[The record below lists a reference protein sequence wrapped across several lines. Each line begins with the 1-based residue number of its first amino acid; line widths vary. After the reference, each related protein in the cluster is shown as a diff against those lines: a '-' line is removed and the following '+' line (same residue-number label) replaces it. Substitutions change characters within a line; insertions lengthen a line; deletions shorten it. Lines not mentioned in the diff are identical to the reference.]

1 MSKKPFPVER
11 DEHPFAQYVR
21 ILGKGR
27 RGSRSFTQEEA
38 RDSMGMILR
47 GEAEDIQLGAYL
59 MLLRVKEESAE
70 ELAGFVQAVKS
81 AINVPEGLTTPDIDW
96 SSYAGKRRH
105 LPWFI
110 LSTLLLSQNNHKVYM
125 HGASGHTIGRIYTE
139 SVLNYLGLPVV
150 NSFEEASNELE
161 NSGFCYQPLASFCPK
176 LHEIIELRNT
186 LGLRSPVHSLARLI
200 NPLNA
205 PAVAQGI
212 FHPGYNPVHQ
222 EAGKLLGYDRVS
234 VIKGEGGEIERNPDS
249 KVQVRSVIAG
259 DLVEDEW
266 PPLFDQRHV
275 RPDELDIDLL
285 PQLWQGKVSD
295 EYAEMAVISTTAF
308 AIRLKDYENKSIE
321 QSIEEAKAMWIDRNK
336 TLI

>member
-1 MSKKPFPVER
+1 MSKKPFPIER

-38 RDSMGMILR
+38 YQAMRMILN
-47 GEAEDIQLGAYL
+47 GEVEEVQLGAFL

-70 ELAGFVQAVKS
+70 ELAGFVQAVKEH
-81 AINVPEGLTTPDIDW
+81 INVQNTLTPDLDW

-110 LSTLLLSQNNHKVYM
+110 LSVLLLADNNYKVFM

-139 SVLNYLGLPVV
+139 AVLNYLQLPVV
-150 NSFEEASNELE
+150 DTFTAAESALE
-161 NSGFCYQPLASFCPK
+161 KNGFCYLPLSAFCPE
-176 LHEIIELRNT
+176 LHRIIELRNT
-186 LGLRSPVHSLARLI
+186 LGLRSPVHSLSRLI

-205 PAVAQGI
+205 PSVAQGI

-222 EAGKLLGYDRVS
+222 EAGQLLGYSRLS
-234 VIKGEGGEIERNPDS
+234 VIKGEGGEIERNPDA
-249 KVQVRSVIAG
+249 KVEVRSSINNQ
-259 DLVEDEW
+259 LVDEQW
-266 PPLFDQRHV
+266 PALFDQRHV

-285 PQLWQGKVSD
+285 PKLWKGQVKD
-295 EYAEMAVISTTAF
+295 EYAEMAVIGTTAF
-308 AIRLKDYENKSIE
+308 ALRLMHFDRMNQDQALEAAKDLWENRSL
-321 QSIEEAKAMWIDRNK
+321 S
-336 TLI
+336 LL

>member
-27 RGSRSFTQEEA
+27 RGSRSFTEEEA
-38 RDSMGMILR
+38 FQAMRMILS
-47 GEAEDIQLGAYL
+47 GKVEDVQLGAFL

-70 ELAGFVQAVKS
+70 ELAGFTKAVKQHLNIQS
-81 AINVPEGLTTPDIDW
+81 SITPDLDW

-110 LSTLLLSQNNHKVYM
+110 LSTLLLADNNYKVFM

-139 SVLNYLGLPVV
+139 SVLNYLKLPVV
-150 NSFEEASNELE
+150 ENFNQAEAALNEHNL
-161 NSGFCYQPLASFCPK
+161 CYLPLSRFCPA
-176 LHEIIELRNT
+176 LHKIIELRNT
-186 LGLRSPVHSLARLI
+186 LGLRSPVHSLSRLL

-205 PAVAQGI
+205 PNVAQGI

-222 EAGKLLGYDRVS
+222 EAGQLLGYQRLA
-234 VIKGEGGEIERNPDS
+234 VIKGEGGEIERNPDA
-249 KVQVRSVIAG
+249 KVEVRSSIDG
-259 DLVEDEW
+259 ELIEEQW
-266 PPLFDQRHV
+266 PALFDQRHV

-285 PQLWQGKVSD
+285 PKLWKGQIQD
-295 EYAEMAVISTTAF
+295 EYAEMAVIGTAAF
-308 AIRLKDYENKSIE
+308 ALRLMHHESLTQEDALLK
-321 QSIEEAKAMWIDRNK
+321 AKELWNTRNT
-336 TLI
+336 TLL

>member
-38 RDSMGMILR
+38 FESMKMILN
-47 GEAEDIQLGAYL
+47 GEAEDIQLGAFL
-59 MLLRVKEESAE
+59 MLLRVKEESSE
-70 ELAGFVQAVKS
+70 ELAGFVQAVKQHL
-81 AINVPEGLTTPDIDW
+81 NVQTQVTPDLDW

-110 LSTLLLSQNNHKVYM
+110 LSTLLLSSNQYKVLM

-139 SVLNYLGLPVV
+139 GVLKYLGLPVV
-150 NSFEEASNELE
+150 DDFTQAETELTK
-161 NSGFCYQPLASFCPK
+161 SGLCYIPLSKFCPQ
-176 LHEIIELRNT
+176 LHSIIELRNT
-186 LGLRSPVHSLARLI
+186 LGLRSPVHSLSRLI
-200 NPLNA
+200 NPMNA

-222 EAGKLLGYDRVS
+222 VAGQILGYDKLA

-249 KVQVRSVIAG
+249 KVEVRSTING
-259 DLVEDEW
+259 SLIEETW
-266 PPLFDQRHV
+266 PPLFEQRHV
-275 RPDELDIDLL
+275 RPDELDIDQL
-285 PQLWQGKVSD
+285 PKLWRGEVQD
-295 EYAEMAVISTTAF
+295 EYAEMAVIGTAAF
-308 AIRLKDYENKSIE
+308 ALRLMHHETLNQEQALEKAQTLWAERNKS
-321 QSIEEAKAMWIDRNK
+321 
-336 TLI
+336 LL

>member
-1 MSKKPFPVER
+1 MSKKPFPIER

-27 RGSRSFTQEEA
+27 RGSRSFTEEEA
-38 RDSMGMILR
+38 YLAMKMIMS
-47 GEAEDIQLGAYL
+47 GEVEEVQLGAFL

-70 ELAGFVQAVKS
+70 ELAGFVKAVKEHLNITP
-81 AINVPEGLTTPDIDW
+81 AITPDLDW

-110 LSTLLLSQNNHKVYM
+110 LSTLLLADNNYKVFM

-139 SVLNYLGLPVV
+139 SVLKYLNLPVV
-150 NSFEEASNELE
+150 ENFDEATTALNTQ
-161 NSGFCYQPLASFCPK
+161 NFCYLPLASFCPE
-176 LHEIIELRNT
+176 LHRIIELRNT

-205 PAVAQGI
+205 PNVAQGI

-222 EAGKLLGYDRVS
+222 EAGQLLGYQRLA
-234 VIKGEGGEIERNPDS
+234 VIKGEGGEIERNPDA
-249 KVQVRSVIAG
+249 KVEVRSSIDG
-259 DLVEDEW
+259 QLVEEQW
-266 PPLFDQRHV
+266 PALFEQRHV

-285 PQLWQGKVSD
+285 PKLWKGQLVD
-295 EYAEMAVISTTAF
+295 EYAEMAVVGTTAF
-308 AIRLKDYENKSIE
+308 ALRLMHNESLSQD
-321 QSIEEAKAMWIDRNK
+321 EALQKAKELWVGRNK
-336 TLI
+336 TLL